1 MCRKIYNIIIC
12 ITKKIG
18 DRKMALHL
26 FIINPKAGSKDRYS
40 KLSEIIK
47 NLKIKGEVFIER
59 TEHRGHAAKIVSEYL
74 RRSTEFL
81 RIYSCGGDGT
91 LSEVV
96 SGVHASENKNC
107 AIGVVPI
114 GSGNDFIKN
123 FSDYKKDDFLS
134 LSKMCEGE
142 CIPADVIEVSDA
154 DTKAVSINIVSA
166 GFDAAAAKGMSK
178 FKRIPLIRKFSYELS
193 LVECLFTKRKHRF
206 KLIADGVEVEDGT
219 HDHLFALAANGT
231 YYGGGYKASPLSD
244 LSDGYMDFIRI
255 KTVGLIRFLKLVGIY
270 RKGEHL
276 SVTDIVEWQ
285 RCKELQFIKDEYIDM
300 NLDGE
305 IIPMKNPTIKIIDDA
320 VKVILPAVKTAA
332 TV

>member
-1 MCRKIYNIIIC
+1 
-12 ITKKIG
+12 
-18 DRKMALHL
+18 MAHHL
-26 FIINPKAGSKDRYS
+26 FIINPKAGSKDRYP
-40 KLSEIIK
+40 KLAEAVSE
-47 NLKIKGEVFIER
+47 LAVEGEVFVER
-59 TEHRGHAAKIVSEYL
+59 TEYRGHATEIVLDYL
-74 RRSTEFL
+74 GRSTEFL

-96 SGVHASENKNC
+96 SGVCSSGNKNC
-107 AIGVVPI
+107 AIGVIPI

-123 FSDYKKDDFLS
+123 FSDFEKNDFLN
-134 LSKMCEGE
+134 LKKMCEGD
-142 CIPADVIEVSDA
+142 CIPADVIEVSD
-154 DTKAVSINIVSA
+154 TEKKAISINIVSA

-255 KTVGLIRFLKLVGIY
+255 KTVGLMRFAKLVGIY

-276 SVTDIVEWQ
+276 SITDIVDWQ
-285 RCKELQFIKDEYIDM
+285 RCRKLQFVKDEYIDM

-305 IIPMKNPTIKIIDDA
+305 IIPMKNPTVEIIDDA
-320 VKVILPAVKTAA
+320 VKVILPMVKTAA

>member
-1 MCRKIYNIIIC
+1 
-12 ITKKIG
+12 
-18 DRKMALHL
+18 MALHL
-26 FIINPKAGSKDRYS
+26 FIINPKAGSKDRYA

-47 NLKIKGEVFIER
+47 NLSVEGEIFIER
-59 TEHRGHAAKIVSEYL
+59 TEYRGHATEIVLDYL
-74 RRSTEFL
+74 SRSSEFL

-96 SGVHASENKNC
+96 SGVHAAENKNC

-134 LSKMCEGE
+134 LSNMCEGD
-142 CIPADVIEVSDA
+142 CHSVDVIEVSDENK
-154 DTKAVSINIVSA
+154 TAVSINIVSA
-166 GFDAAAAKGMSK
+166 GFDAATAKGMSK
-178 FKRIPLIRKFSYELS
+178 FKRIPLLRKIAYELS
-193 LVECLFTKRKHRF
+193 LVECIFTKRKHRF

-219 HDHLFALAANGT
+219 QDYLFALAANGN

-244 LSDGYMDFIRI
+244 LSDGFLDFIRI
-255 KTVGLIRFLKLVGIY
+255 KTVGLIKFVKLVGIY

-276 SVTDIVEWQ
+276 SIKDIVSWQ
-285 RCKELQFIKDEYIDM
+285 RCRTLQIQRDSYIDM

-320 VKVILPAVKTAA
+320 VRVILPTKKVVA

>member
-1 MCRKIYNIIIC
+1 
-12 ITKKIG
+12 
-18 DRKMALHL
+18 MAHHL
-26 FIINPKAGSKDRYS
+26 FIINPKAGAKDRYPKMAEEIN
-40 KLSEIIK
+40 KLSVT
-47 NLKIKGEVFIER
+47 GEVFVER
-59 TEHRGHAAKIVSEYL
+59 TEYRGHATEIVSDYL
-74 RRSTEFL
+74 SRSNEFL

-123 FSDYKKDDFLS
+123 FSDFTKDDFLN
-134 LSKMCEGE
+134 LSKMCEGD

-154 DTKAVSINIVSA
+154 DKKAVSINIVSA
-166 GFDAAAAKGMSK
+166 GFDAATAKGMSK
-178 FKRIPLIRKFSYELS
+178 YKRIPLLRKISYELS
-193 LVECLFTKRKHRF
+193 LVECLFTKRKHKF

-219 HDHLFALAANGT
+219 NNYLFALAANGT

-255 KTVGLIRFLKLVGIY
+255 KTVGLIKFLKLVGKY
-270 RKGEHL
+270 RRGEHL
-276 SVTDIVEWQ
+276 SITDIVDWQ
-285 RCKELQFIKDEYIDM
+285 RCKKLEFVKDEYIDM

-305 IIPMKNPTIKIIDDA
+305 IIPMKNPTVEIIDDA
-320 VKVILPAVKTAA
+320 VKVILPTVKTLA

>member
-1 MCRKIYNIIIC
+1 
-12 ITKKIG
+12 
-18 DRKMALHL
+18 MALHL
-26 FIINPKAGSKDRYS
+26 FIINPKAGSKDRYA

-47 NLKIKGEVFIER
+47 NLSVEGEVFIER
-59 TEHRGHAAKIVSEYL
+59 TEYRGHATEIVLDYL
-74 RRSTEFL
+74 SRSSEFL

-96 SGVHASENKNC
+96 SGVHAAENKNC

-134 LSKMCEGE
+134 LSNMCEGD
-142 CIPADVIEVSDA
+142 CHSVDVIEVSDEYK
-154 DTKAVSINIVSA
+154 TAVSINIVSA

-178 FKRIPLIRKFSYELS
+178 YKRIPLIRKIAYELS
-193 LVECLFTKRKHRF
+193 LVECIFTKRKHRF

-219 HDHLFALAANGT
+219 QDYLFALAANGN

-244 LSDGYMDFIRI
+244 LSDGFLDFIRI
-255 KTVGLIRFLKLVGIY
+255 KTVGIMQFLKLVGIY

-276 SVTDIVEWQ
+276 SIKDIVSWQ
-285 RCKELQFIKDEYIDM
+285 RCRTLQIQRDSYIDM

-320 VKVILPAVKTAA
+320 VKVILPTKKVVA

>member
-1 MCRKIYNIIIC
+1 
-12 ITKKIG
+12 
-18 DRKMALHL
+18 MALHL

-40 KLSEIIK
+40 KMAEAIK
-47 NLKIKGEVFIER
+47 NLSIDGEVFIER
-59 TEHRGHAAKIVSEYL
+59 TCYRGHATEIVLDYL
-74 RRSTEFL
+74 SRNSEFL

-107 AIGVVPI
+107 AVGVVPI

-134 LSKMCEGE
+134 LSKMCEGDY
-142 CIPADVIEVSDA
+142 IASDVIEASDGEK
-154 DTKAVSINIVSA
+154 TAVSINILSA

-193 LVECLFTKRKHRF
+193 LIECIFTQRKHRF
-206 KLIADGVEVEDGT
+206 KLIADGIEVEDGT
-219 HDHLFALAANGT
+219 QDYLFALAANGN
-231 YYGGGYKASPLSD
+231 YYGGGYLASPLSN

-255 KTVGLIRFLKLVGIY
+255 KSVNLMRFIKLVGIY
-270 RKGEHL
+270 HDGKHL
-276 SVTDIVEWQ
+276 SVTDVVDWQ
-285 RCKELQFIKDEYIDM
+285 RCKTLQILREGYIDM
-300 NLDGE
+300 NIDGE
-305 IIPMKNPTIKIIDDA
+305 IVQMKNPTMKIIDGA
-320 VKVILPAVKTAA
+320 VNVILPAKKVEA

>member
-1 MCRKIYNIIIC
+1 
-12 ITKKIG
+12 
-18 DRKMALHL
+18 MAQHL
-26 FIINPKAGSKDRYS
+26 FIINPKAGSKDRYAKMS
-40 KLSEIIK
+40 DTIR
-47 NLKIKGEVFIER
+47 NLAIDGVVFIEK
-59 TEHRGHAAKIVSEYL
+59 TDYPGHATEIVLDYL
-74 RRSTEFL
+74 SRSSDFL

-96 SGVHASENKNC
+96 SGVYASENKNC

-123 FSDYKKDDFLS
+123 FGGMTKNDFLD
-134 LSKMCEGE
+134 LAKMTDGDY
-142 CIPADVIEVSDA
+142 ISTDVIKVSDEE
-154 DTKAVSINIVSA
+154 KSAVSINIVSA

-178 FKRIPLIRKFSYELS
+178 FKRIPLIRKFSYEFS
-193 LVECLFTKRKHRF
+193 LVECLFTKTKHRF

-219 HDHLFALAANGT
+219 KDYLFALAANGT

-255 KTVGLIRFLKLVGIY
+255 KTVGFFRILRLVGIY

-276 SVTDIVEWQ
+276 SITDIVDWQ
-285 RCKELQFIKDEYIDM
+285 RCKKLEFVKDGYIDM

-305 IIPMKNPTIKIIDDA
+305 IIPMKNPTVEIIDDA
-320 VKVILPAVKTAA
+320 VNVILPVKVAA

>member
-1 MCRKIYNIIIC
+1 
-12 ITKKIG
+12 
-18 DRKMALHL
+18 MAQHL
-26 FIINPKAGSKDRYS
+26 FIINPKAGSKDRYAKMS
-40 KLSEIIK
+40 NEIR
-47 NLKIKGEVFIER
+47 NLAVDGVAFIEK
-59 TEHRGHAAKIVSEYL
+59 TEYPGHATEIVLDYL
-74 RRSTEFL
+74 SRSSDFL

-96 SGVHASENKNC
+96 SGVYASDNKNC
-107 AIGVVPI
+107 AIGVIPI

-123 FSDYKKDDFLS
+123 FHVVSKNDFLD
-134 LSKMCEGE
+134 LEKMTDGD
-142 CIPADVIEVSDA
+142 CISTDVIKVSDEE
-154 DTKAVSINIVSA
+154 KSAVSINIVSA
-166 GFDAAAAKGMSK
+166 GFDAATAKGMSK
-178 FKRIPLIRKFSYELS
+178 FKRIPLIRKFAYELS

-219 HDHLFALAANGT
+219 KDYLFALAANGS

-255 KTVGLIRFLKLVGIY
+255 KTVGLIKFLKLVGIY

-276 SVTDIVEWQ
+276 PIKEIVDWQ
-285 RCKELQFIKDEYIDM
+285 RCKKLELVRDDYIDM

-305 IIPMKNPTIKIIDDA
+305 IIPMKNPTVEIIDDA
-320 VKVILPAVKTAA
+320 VKVILPVKVSA

>member
-1 MCRKIYNIIIC
+1 
-12 ITKKIG
+12 
-18 DRKMALHL
+18 MAQHL
-26 FIINPKAGSKDRYS
+26 FIINPKAGSKDRYAKMS
-40 KLSEIIK
+40 NEIR
-47 NLKIKGEVFIER
+47 NLAVDGVAFIEK
-59 TEHRGHAAKIVSEYL
+59 TEYPGHATEIVLDYL
-74 RRSTEFL
+74 SRSSDFL

-96 SGVHASENKNC
+96 SGVYASDNKNC
-107 AIGVVPI
+107 AIGVIPI

-123 FSDYKKDDFLS
+123 FDVASKNDFLD
-134 LSKMCEGE
+134 LEKMTDGD
-142 CIPADVIEVSDA
+142 CISTDVIKVSDEE
-154 DTKAVSINIVSA
+154 KSAVSINIVSA
-166 GFDAAAAKGMSK
+166 GFDAATAKGMSK
-178 FKRIPLIRKFSYELS
+178 FKRIPLIRKFAYELS

-219 HDHLFALAANGT
+219 KDYLFALAANGS

-255 KTVGLIRFLKLVGIY
+255 KTVGLIKFLKLVGIY

-276 SVTDIVEWQ
+276 PIKEIVDWQ
-285 RCKELQFIKDEYIDM
+285 RCKKLELVRDDYIDM

-305 IIPMKNPTIKIIDDA
+305 IIPMKNPTVEIIDDA
-320 VKVILPAVKTAA
+320 VKVILPVKVAA

>member
-1 MCRKIYNIIIC
+1 
-12 ITKKIG
+12 
-18 DRKMALHL
+18 MAQHL
-26 FIINPKAGSKDRYS
+26 FIINPKAGSKDRFAKMS
-40 KLSEIIK
+40 DTIR
-47 NLKIKGEVFIER
+47 NLAVEGVVFIEK
-59 TEHRGHAAKIVSEYL
+59 TDYPGHATEIVLDYL
-74 RRSTEFL
+74 SRSSDFL

-96 SGVHASENKNC
+96 SGVYASDNKNC
-107 AIGVVPI
+107 AIGVIPI

-123 FSDYKKDDFLS
+123 FDGVTKNDFLD
-134 LSKMCEGE
+134 LEKMTEGD
-142 CIPADVIEVSDA
+142 CISTDVLRVSDEE
-154 DTKAVSINIVSA
+154 KSAVSINIVSA

-193 LVECLFTKRKHRF
+193 LIECIFTKRKHRF

-219 HDHLFALAANGT
+219 QDYLFALAANGT

-255 KTVGLIRFLKLVGIY
+255 KTVGIFRFLKLVGIY

-276 SVTDIVEWQ
+276 PIKDIVDWQ
-285 RCKELQFIKDEYIDM
+285 RCKKLEIIKDEYIDM

-305 IIPMKNPTIKIIDDA
+305 IIPMKNPAVEIIDGA
-320 VKVILPAVKTAA
+320 VKVILPVKVAA